1 MSNAPALA
9 RSFLFVPANRPDRFA
24 KALASGADAVIIDLE
39 DAVSP
44 AEKTAARGQL
54 ADGFAQLNPA
64 DRARL
69 VVRMNALG
77 TPFHDDDLSLL
88 QQLAGQGLS
97 GVMVPKAETV
107 DGLRR
112 VATAI
117 GPACALLP
125 LIESVAGLDAADA
138 LARASQVHAPGL
150 WQSRFP
156 GRPGP
161 GLRARRGR
169 TVPVRLAVV
178 LASRRASL
186 PPPVDGVTPGTQDM
200 AQLQL
205 DAARAQ
211 RGGFGG
217 KLCIHPAQVAGVNAA
232 FSPSAAQL
240 EWAQRVLA
248 AFDAAGRWRVQP
260 GWPHGR
266 CARGAAGA
274 AHAGAK
280 SSRFAGLAGLAH
292 LAQFS
297 GEIGIIPSSAG
308 SLFAIESG

>member
-138 LARASQVHAPGL
+138 LARASQVQRLAFGNLDFQADLGLACAPDEAEL
-150 WQSRFP
+150 M
-156 GRPGP
+156 
-161 GLRARRGR
+161 
-169 TVPVRLAVV
+169 PVRLAVV
-178 LASRRASL
+178 LAARRASL

-200 AQLQL
+200 AQLQR

-248 AFDAAGRWRVQP
+248 AFDAAAGGVFSLDGRMVDAPVVR
-260 GWPHGR
+260 
-266 CARGAAGA
+266 
-274 AHAGAK
+274 
-280 SSRFAGLAGLAH
+280 
-292 LAQFS
+292 LAQRTLAQS
-297 GEIGIIPSSAG
+297 QAIPA
-308 SLFAIESG
+308 A